1 MKRIIAILLMISMLA
16 VSLAACS
23 GDSGKDTDSG
33 KTTTAVSTTADLDAI
48 TTYLEP
54 LDETLTELDFS
65 GEEFVFLTRNDIPED
80 GEVSIWTDSE
90 IYVEELMNEPIN
102 DAIYNRNLA
111 VSETLGVEISQVG
124 KAGYSEFNQAVGIM
138 VNSGDTTYDAVAG
151 SVFYSTPM
159 IMSGYLY
166 NLYDNGIDTYLDSE
180 KTWWSQYW
188 IKEAEMSD
196 RLYMITGASAL
207 TLSRGIFAMYFNK
220 NLAESYGMESL
231 YDVVNRG
238 DWTIDYCS
246 ELVSGIYRDLN
257 GNDEKDEED
266 EYGLAINHYE
276 HADMFWSSFDMSL
289 ITKNNDGWFELASDK
304 EKISVAFEKVF
315 DLIHTNTG
323 TYDTGDSSGFNLAR
337 DMFASG
343 SVLLAPLHLYYA
355 ESKEFRNMQDEY
367 GIIPVPKYDEAQK
380 EYYTYV
386 HDQYSVFMVP
396 CTVRNPEMTG
406 AVLEVMAYESY
417 KTLQPTYYDLVL
429 KGRYANDAESRNM
442 LDMITEN
449 VKVDA
454 SWIYA
459 ELFGA
464 PAASVFR
471 SLIYDGKRTFASTYA
486 GVERKLPTVIKA
498 IKKSIENLEY

>member
-1 MKRIIAILLMISMLA
+1 MKRITALILVLAMLI
-16 VSLAACS
+16 VPLAACS
-23 GDSGKDTDSG
+23 GDTDTDRPSND
-33 KTTTAVSTTADLDAI
+33 TTAAQTTADPNAI

-54 LDETLTELDFS
+54 LDEALTELDYD
-65 GEEFVFLTRNDIPED
+65 GEEIVFLTRNEPDKEGNTGIFNSPE
-80 GEVSIWTDSE
+80 IF
-90 IYVEELMNEPIN
+90 VEELANEPIN

-124 KAGYSEFNQAVGIM
+124 MADYSKFNQAVSTM
-138 VNSGDTTYDAVAG
+138 VNSGDDTYDVVAG

-159 IMSGYLY
+159 IGAGYLY
-166 NLYDNGIDTYLDSE
+166 NLYDNGIDTYLNPE
-180 KTWWSQYW
+180 NPWWSQYW
-188 IKEAEMSD
+188 LKEAEMQD
-196 RLYMITGASAL
+196 RLYMITGATAL
-207 TLSRGIFAMYFNK
+207 TLSRGIFAVYYNK
-220 NLAESYGMESL
+220 NLAENYGLGNL
-231 YDVVNRG
+231 YDVVNSG
-238 DWTIDYCS
+238 DWTIDYCA
-246 ELVSGIYRDLN
+246 ELVSSIYRDLN
-257 GNDEKDEED
+257 GNDEKDQED

-276 HADMFWSSFDMSL
+276 HADMFWSAFDMSL
-289 ITKNNDGWFELASDK
+289 ITKDSDGWFELASDK
-304 EKISVAFEKVF
+304 EKISIAFDKVYA
-315 DLIHTNTG
+315 LIRENTG
-323 TYDTGDSSGFNLAR
+323 TYDTGDSLGFDIAR

-396 CTVRNPEMTG
+396 CTVKDPEMSG

-417 KTLQPTYYDLVL
+417 KTLQPTYYNLVL
-429 KGRYANDAESRNM
+429 KGRYANDPESRDM

-449 VKVDA
+449 IKVDS

-471 SLIYDGKRTFASTYA
+471 SLIYSGDRTFASSYA
-486 GVERKLPTVIKA
+486 AVEKKLPIVLKA
-498 IKKSIENLEY
+498 MKKTIEDLEY